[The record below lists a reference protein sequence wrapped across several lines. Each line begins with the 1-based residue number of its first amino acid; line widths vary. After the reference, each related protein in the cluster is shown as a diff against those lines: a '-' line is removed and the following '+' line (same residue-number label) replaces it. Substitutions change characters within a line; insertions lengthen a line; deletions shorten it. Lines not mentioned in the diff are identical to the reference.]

1 MDALW
6 SKDDCIFVCSISE
19 QPLCFPCRGRAAAH
33 VRECWAGA
41 TGSATEGMPTLPQPP
56 STAPL
61 PPLPFFPQPLPGAAS
76 AAFPLVL
83 APAAAAK
90 ISEELLS
97 ILILIGPFLII
108 MFLQQFQPIM
118 VSQGY

>member
-33 VRECWAGA
+33 V
-41 TGSATEGMPTLPQPP
+41 PTLPQPP
-56 STAPL
+56 STTPL